1 MGEGIM
7 LHAREGECP
16 SPTAGSVPS
25 PGDLERLAE
34 GQRDAVAS
42 SDQVLCEGLHKVEAG
57 VERLEWK
64 GAAPFWGSGKNSDAV
79 SDEILVHAHLEF
91 SIC

>member
-1 MGEGIM
+1 MPVRVNVPAPWQGV
-7 LHAREGECP
+7 
-16 SPTAGSVPS
+16 SPHRGTWR
-25 PGDLERLAE
+25 DWLRRR
-34 GQRDAVAS
+34 RDAVAS
-42 SDQVLCEGLHKVEAG
+42 SDQVLREGSGKVETG

-64 GAAPFWGSGKNSDAV
+64 WAAPFWGSGKNSDAV

>member
-1 MGEGIM
+1 MPVRVNAPAPRQGV
-7 LHAREGECP
+7 
-16 SPTAGSVPS
+16 SPH
-25 PGDLERLAE
+25 PGTWRDWLRRR
-34 GQRDAVAS
+34 RDAVAS
-42 SDQVLCEGLHKVEAG
+42 SDQVEPG

-64 GAAPFWGSGKNSDAV
+64 WAAAFWGSGKNSDAI

>member
-1 MGEGIM
+1 M

-16 SPTAGSVPS
+16 SPTAGSVP
-25 PGDLERLAE
+25 PRRTWRDWLR

-42 SDQVLCEGLHKVEAG
+42 SDQVLCEGPHKVETG

>member
-1 MGEGIM
+1 MPVRVNVPAPRQGV
-7 LHAREGECP
+7 
-16 SPTAGSVPS
+16 SPHRGTWR
-25 PGDLERLAE
+25 DWLR

-42 SDQVLCEGLHKVEAG
+42 SDQVLCEGPHKVETG

-79 SDEILVHAHLEF
+79 SDEILVYAHLEF

>member
-1 MGEGIM
+1 MPVRVNVPAPRQGV
-7 LHAREGECP
+7 
-16 SPTAGSVPS
+16 SPH
-25 PGDLERLAE
+25 PGTWRDWLRRR
-34 GQRDAVAS
+34 RDAVAS
-42 SDQVLCEGLHKVEAG
+42 VDQVEPG

-64 GAAPFWGSGKNSDAV
+64 WAAAFWGSGKNSDAI